1 MLNVAAS
8 EVHSNPEPTLSTL
21 AGMTTPTDPTAPT
34 EPENYL
40 VESRYGELAFGPD
53 QIVHMNKPVLGF
65 PHLTKFG
72 LAKLPS
78 QMGNNLVLLQSLE
91 DANISFPC
99 FALDMV
105 NPLIDEADLKSACA
119 GHNVKV
125 EDCAILCILTVR
137 QDETGKNAV
146 TLNLRAPIIVD
157 SARKLAWQTV
167 LNNARYPIRHPL

>member
-8 EVHSNPEPTLSTL
+8 EVQSATDSLLASMNTPPESSSP
-21 AGMTTPTDPTAPT
+21 A
-34 EPENYL
+34 EPETYL
-40 VESRYGELAFGPD
+40 VESRYGELTFGPD
-53 QIVHMNKPVLGF
+53 QIVQMNKPILGF

-91 DANISFPC
+91 DANVSFPC
-99 FALDMV
+99 FALDMT
-105 NPLIDEADLKSACA
+105 NPLIEEADLKSALS
-119 GHNVKV
+119 GLGVKV

-137 QDETGKNAV
+137 QDEKGQNAV
-146 TLNLRAPIIVD
+146 TLNLRAPVLVD
-157 SARKLAWQTV
+157 SARKMAWQSV

>member
-1 MLNVAAS
+1 MLNLAAS
-8 EVHSNPEPTLSTL
+8 EVQSATESLL
-21 AGMTTPTDPTAPT
+21 ASMTTPPEPSSSA
-34 EPENYL
+34 EPETYL
-40 VESRYGELAFGPD
+40 VESRYGELTFGPD
-53 QIVHMNKPVLGF
+53 QMVQMSKPVLGF

-105 NPLIDEADLKSACA
+105 NPLIEENDLKAAIS
-119 GHNVKV
+119 GLGVKA

-146 TLNLRAPIIVD
+146 TLNLRAPVIVD
-157 SARKLAWQTV
+157 SARKTAWQTV